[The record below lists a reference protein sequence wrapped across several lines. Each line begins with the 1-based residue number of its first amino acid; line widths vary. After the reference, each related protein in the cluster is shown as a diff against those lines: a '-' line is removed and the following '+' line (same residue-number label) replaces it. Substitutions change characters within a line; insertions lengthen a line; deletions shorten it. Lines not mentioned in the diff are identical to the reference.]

1 VVDLFA
7 PGVGIT
13 SAWLNQG
20 TNTISGT
27 SMATPHVAGAAAVLL
42 AQDPT
47 MSPAA
52 VADELVQISTKDV
65 VGNEGSGS
73 PDRLLRVAAP
83 GSSAS

>member
-13 SAWLNQG
+13 STWLQQG

-42 AQDPT
+42 AQNPAL
-47 MSPAA
+47 SPSA
-52 VADELVQISTKDV
+52 VAAELVRVATTGV
-65 VGNEGSGS
+65 VVDEGAGS
-73 PDRLLRVAAP
+73 PDRLLRVAAL
-83 GSSAS
+83 GS